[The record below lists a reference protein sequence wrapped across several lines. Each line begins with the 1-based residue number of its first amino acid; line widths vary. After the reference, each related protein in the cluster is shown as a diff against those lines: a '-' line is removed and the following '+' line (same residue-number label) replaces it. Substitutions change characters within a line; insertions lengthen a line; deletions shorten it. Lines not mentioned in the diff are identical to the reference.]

1 MIDPT
6 ATVTLFDVTRVE
18 VIDENGRSYTKYL
31 DKDQKVCYN
40 IQDDGRTLREWW
52 PKVKKGG
59 IFAGHDYSKT
69 SWPKTVEQVD
79 RFAKDNNL
87 KLEFTEE
94 NFASWYCIK

>member
-40 IQDDGRTLREWW
+40 IQDDGRTL
-52 PKVKKGG
+52 KVFIQGKQN
-59 IFAGHDYSKT
+59 D
-69 SWPKTVEQVD
+69 EQ
-79 RFAKDNNL
+79 L
-87 KLEFTEE
+87 YTWQLG
-94 NFASWYCIK
+94 SY

>member
-40 IQDDGRTLREWW
+40 IQDDGRTL
-52 PKVKKGG
+52 KVFIQGKQN
-59 IFAGHDYSKT
+59 D
-69 SWPKTVEQVD
+69 EQ
-79 RFAKDNNL
+79 L
-87 KLEFTEE
+87 YT
-94 NFASWYCIK
+94 

>member
-40 IQDDGRTLREWW
+40 IQEDGRTL
-52 PKVKKGG
+52 KVFIQGKQN
-59 IFAGHDYSKT
+59 D
-69 SWPKTVEQVD
+69 EQ
-79 RFAKDNNL
+79 L
-87 KLEFTEE
+87 YT
-94 NFASWYCIK
+94 